1 MAKSEKK
8 IKPKTLSEVSREITS
23 ELELGE
29 IEPNTRVVV
38 SPAPDADERQRD
50 VDEWVL
56 NQITPQIRPIID
68 EDPSDDDGPV
78 IIGLMDS
85 FEEVYDGA
93 ARGIKPDIVVT
104 KGTAP
109 DADYIN
115 IETVNS
121 PDHYNQG
128 SIETIDY
135 LKSTL
140 TKEEFAGFC
149 KGNVLKYVSR
159 EAHKNGIEDLKKAQ
173 WYLNRLIQIS
183 EEEPAKH

>member
-8 IKPKTLSEVSREITS
+8 IKPKTLSEIIS
-23 ELELGE
+23 ESGLEE
-29 IEPNTRVVV
+29 IEPNARVFLSHDPV
-38 SPAPDADERQRD
+38 ADERSRN
-50 VDEWVL
+50 VDRIL
-56 NQITPQIRPIID
+56 NQIKNPNDID
-68 EDPSDDDGPV
+68 ATNEESRDEDGPV
-78 IIGLMDS
+78 IVGPMGS
-85 FEEVYDGA
+85 FERLYDGESS
-93 ARGIKPDIVVT
+93 GIDPDVVVT

-109 DADYIN
+109 DADHNN

-121 PDHYNQG
+121 PGHYNQG

-159 EAHKNGIEDLKKAQ
+159 EAHKNGVEDLKKAQ

-183 EEEPAKH
+183 EEETAKH

>member
-1 MAKSEKK
+1 M
-8 IKPKTLSEVSREITS
+8 
-23 ELELGE
+23 
-29 IEPNTRVVV
+29 
-38 SPAPDADERQRD
+38 
-50 VDEWVL
+50 
-56 NQITPQIRPIID
+56 TPY
-68 EDPSDDDGPV
+68 PV
-78 IIGLMDS
+78 
-85 FEEVYDGA
+85 
-93 ARGIKPDIVVT
+93 
-104 KGTAP
+104 AP

-115 IETVNS
+115 IEKVNS
-121 PDHYNQG
+121 PGHYNQG

-183 EEEPAKH
+183 EEETAKSTKNKHENKITVSSLLFFCVYGLI

>member
-1 MAKSEKK
+1 M
-8 IKPKTLSEVSREITS
+8 
-23 ELELGE
+23 
-29 IEPNTRVVV
+29 
-38 SPAPDADERQRD
+38 SPY
-50 VDEWVL
+50 
-56 NQITPQIRPIID
+56 
-68 EDPSDDDGPV
+68 PV
-78 IIGLMDS
+78 
-85 FEEVYDGA
+85 
-93 ARGIKPDIVVT
+93 
-104 KGTAP
+104 AP

-115 IETVNS
+115 IEKVNS
-121 PDHYNQG
+121 PGHYNQG

-183 EEEPAKH
+183 EEETAKRS